1 MMHEAGEPAIG
12 ETEEAKALRLN
23 EHLEGYDWK
32 RLGKEFAI
40 GRLMPVLPTS
50 RLSAW
55 QAK

>member
-1 MMHEAGEPAIG
+1 MDEAGEIMIG
-12 ETEEAKALRLN
+12 ETEQAKALRLN

-32 RLGKEFAI
+32 RLGKEFVM

-55 QAK
+55 QAE